1 MSNPGQPLVVGIAG
15 GTGSGKTVV
24 ATNLAKRY
32 AQIGVLILDQD
43 SYYRDQRHLSEAER
57 TLVNY
62 DEPQVV
68 DHDLLFHHLQ
78 QLIAGQPIEKP
89 RYRFAT
95 HTRDPEW
102 EVVHPRPIIFVEGLF
117 ALWYSPLR
125 SLMDLKVY
133 VEADPDMRFI
143 RRLRRDVLERGRT
156 VESVIA
162 QYLKTVRPMHLA
174 HIEPTKAYADVVVDN
189 TESLEQAVTLIDRA
203 IAKRCPSCA
212 TGRG

>member
-1 MSNPGQPLVVGIAG
+1 MVGIAG
-15 GTGSGKTVV
+15 GTGSGKTIV
-24 ATNLAKRY
+24 AANLANRY
-32 AQIGVLILDQD
+32 AQIGVLILDLD
-43 SYYRDQRHLSEAER
+43 SYYRDQSHLNEVER

-89 RYRFAT
+89 RYCFAT
-95 HTRDPEW
+95 HTRDHEG
-102 EVVHPRPIIFVEGLF
+102 ELVHPRPIIFVEGLF
-117 ALWYSPLR
+117 ALWYPPLR

-133 VEADPDMRFI
+133 VEADADMRFI

-156 VESVIA
+156 IESVIA
-162 QYLKTVRPMHLA
+162 QYVQTVRPMHRA

-189 TESLEQAVTLIDRA
+189 TESLEQAVTVIDQALAQRY
-203 IAKRCPSCA
+203 PLCA